1 VQWQEDTYPI
11 FQENPNVAK
20 MEILWENSA
29 WQDFVFVS
37 TNLGNK
43 LARKKTKLKNWNVTI
58 FAVMTRLMVG
68 A

>member
-1 VQWQEDTYPI
+1 MHWQGDTYPI
-11 FQENPNVAK
+11 FQENLNVAK

-37 TNLGNK
+37 MNLGNK
-43 LARKKTKLKNWNVTI
+43 LAQKKTKLKNWNVTI